1 MKSEY
6 LETWFDDWEAAFSKA
21 MSGPPDKDVGRRLN
35 AFGLSRLLDR
45 IRQEVE
51 SNDTEKAVLCTIEFA
66 GRLHELGLAFQ
77 RPTIEKKA
85 RSKSASHAANKRH
98 RKLLPSEKTTE
109 ALVLEYEEGKAGE
122 GRGATHKA
130 VCKRLAKECYGD
142 EKHYRRIGNIVK
154 KHYAKHES
162 TVKK

>member
-6 LETWFDDWEAAFSKA
+6 LETWFDDWEATFSKA
-21 MSGPPDKDVGRRLN
+21 MSGPPDKDVGRRLIH
-35 AFGLSRLLDR
+35 FGLSRLLDR

-66 GRLHELGLAFQ
+66 EQLHELGLAFQ
-77 RPTIEKKA
+77 APTIEKKA
-85 RSKSASHAANKRH
+85 RSKSASHAANERH
-98 RKLLPSEKTTE
+98 RKHLPPEKTTE
-109 ALVLEYEEGKAGE
+109 ALVREYEEGRRGE
-122 GRGATHKA
+122 GRGATHQA
-130 VCKRLAKECYGD
+130 VCKRLAKDNYGK
-142 EKHYRRIGNIVK
+142 EKHHRRIGNIVK